1 MWLLTHVLFGR
12 KDIDYFCVMHVTGNG
27 LFSQSKGRPKSDSR
41 QKLKCSVAL
50 NDKLLQLRKD
60 FSLHDDTKMLVM
72 LSIST
77 SDMNR
82 FVSMFP
88 EVFFIDCTSGEPEY
102 TNSICCNH
110 IYGFVYTNSYILR
123 MELYASVHMNPYKP
137 IRTNLSFTL
146 V

>member
-1 MWLLTHVLFGR
+1 MHCLIWLLTHVIFYR
-12 KDIDYFCVMHVTGNG
+12 KDIDYFCVMHVTGKG
-27 LFSQSKGRPKSDSR
+27 LFSQLKGRLKSDSR

-82 FVSMFP
+82 FVSMNP
-88 EVFFIDCTSGEPEY
+88 EVWFIDCTSGETEY
-102 TNSICCNH
+102 TNSIISNR
-110 IYGFVYTNSYILR
+110 IYYLIYTNL
-123 MELYASVHMNPYKP
+123 
-137 IRTNLSFTL
+137 
-146 V
+146 

>member
-1 MWLLTHVLFGR
+1 MHCLIWFLMHVIFYR
-12 KDIDYFCVMHVTGNG
+12 KDIDYFCAMHVTGKG
-27 LFSQSKGRPKSDSR
+27 LFSQSKGHPKSDSR

-82 FVSMFP
+82 FVSMNP
-88 EVFFIDCTSGEPEY
+88 EVWFIDCTSGETEY
-102 TNSICCNH
+102 TNSIVSNR
-110 IYGFVYTNSYILR
+110 IY
-123 MELYASVHMNPYKP
+123 
-137 IRTNLSFTL
+137 
-146 V
+146 